1 MLLGVVERVIKS
13 SSHTSSGVLGSHAWV
28 SSMFGLLLSLLGV
41 SLTFT
46 CLLFH
51 SNPLVYAGL
60 LLVSGLV
67 LVAATAMLSR
77 WFRKYGRKRSRHG
90 VLPRGQVAALFT
102 FAALLVQV
110 LLYGLHLFLGVTRG
124 RLF

>member
-1 MLLGVVERVIKS
+1 M
-13 SSHTSSGVLGSHAWV
+13 LGSHAWL

-41 SLTFT
+41 SLTAT
-46 CLLFH
+46 GLFVH
-51 SNPLVYAGL
+51 SNPLTYAGL
-60 LLVSGLV
+60 ILASGLV
-67 LVAATAMLSR
+67 LVMSTALLSR

-90 VLPRGQVAALFT
+90 TLPRGQMAALFT

-110 LLYGLHLFLGVTRG
+110 LLYAVHFYVGATRG